1 MLIFKRLYPYRD
13 LLYVFIWRQFGVRYR
28 DSILGILW
36 AVIQPLSLMIL
47 FTFIFTY
54 IIKMDRGGYPKPVF
68 FYSALIPWIF
78 FQSSLSSSISSLSG
92 SQGLITKIYFPREV
106 LPISGICVAFLD
118 MLIATSFYIILLYY
132 YNISLNLTVLWII
145 PIFILLF
152 LYTLS
157 LSLIFSSLNV
167 YYKDVSLLTN
177 FLIRL
182 LFFGSP
188 ILYSI
193 DKLSLKL
200 KLILFLNPL
209 TFIIENTRRVV
220 LEGRDVVL
228 WQFVLAMILVLIL
241 FHFSYKLFIKIERNF
256 SDVI

>member
-13 LLYVFIWRQFGVRYR
+13 LLFVFIWRQFGVRYR
-28 DSILGILW
+28 DSVLGILW
-36 AVIQPLSLMIL
+36 AIIQPLSLMIL

-54 IIKMDRGGYPKPVF
+54 IIQVGKGGYPKPVF

-78 FQSSLSSSISSLSG
+78 FQTSLTSSISSVSG

-106 LPISGICVAFLD
+106 LPISEICVAFLD
-118 MLIATSFYIILLYY
+118 LLIATSFYIILLIY

-177 FLIRL
+177 FLMRL

-193 DKLSLKL
+193 DKLSLKF
-200 KLILFLNPL
+200 KIILFLNPL

-220 LEGRDVVL
+220 LEGRNVVL